1 MVGGEESSTS
11 SKTSEIQQV
20 NPKMDVVAPVLLKGA
35 WYSLEQCGRLLS
47 DAVALY
53 RRKSYSSAVAL
64 AMIGREELGK
74 YRMLLDEWRKS
85 EATGKCPTVDAIQKA
100 CQDHVEKQRRALLS
114 LTFAPENT
122 SAFGTAIRTKIEH
135 RPQDTEYQQAEK
147 IIQTALKSLAKR
159 APDDRHVAR
168 MQALYVDLQDSGLDW
183 SRPSEL
189 SQDNAK
195 KLLTDVANDYAVQR
209 SNLDLDLL
217 RGLGDP
223 KLTGALEAWQERSAL
238 PEPVWPE

>member
-1 MVGGEESSTS
+1 MWTFAVGRGSTL
-11 SKTSEIQQV
+11 
-20 NPKMDVVAPVLLKGA
+20 PA
-35 WYSLEQCGRLLS
+35 
-47 DAVALY
+47 
-53 RRKSYSSAVAL
+53 
-64 AMIGREELGK
+64 EELFDRGGLGHDRTGGVRK
-74 YRMLLDEWRKS
+74 ISHALDEWRKS

-100 CQDHVEKQRRALLS
+100 CQDHVEKQRRALLG

-195 KLLTDVANDYAVQR
+195 KLPYR
-209 SNLDLDLL
+209 CS
-217 RGLGDP
+217 
-223 KLTGALEAWQERSAL
+223 
-238 PEPVWPE
+238 